1 MDCWATS
8 KWNRHEAGVTIKT
21 FIPTSSEAGVMFWWA
36 LQLQSSLQ
44 LHSSLTPASSEAGVA
59 IRTSYLKMI
68 SIRLP
73 KNVTPA
79 GVKLECLSELS
90 KNTFKWFLL
99 STNVTPASLQLE
111 CLPELSKTLK
121 KWFLLPKN
129 VTPAPLQLHSSYR
142 FSRFSALNVWAQI
155 TLFRPMSFP
164 QTQNEILNTL
174 SLHSRSCFTIK
185 ISENIK
191 IFFSKKQPETFHISK
206 NEQKTTDR
214 TIFSSTDAGSVFFT
228 APRFGGNCNS
238 V

>member
-1 MDCWATS
+1 MKPSRSWSDHQNLHSNFQWSWSDVLVSTPAS
-8 KWNRHEAGVTIKT
+8 IILA
-21 FIPTSSEAGVMFWWA
+21 A
-36 LQLQSSLQ
+36 SLQ
-44 LHSSLTPASSEAGVA
+44 LDSSFQWSWSGYQNYSS
-59 IRTSYLKMI
+59 SYLKMI

-79 GVKLECLSELS
+79 GVKLECLSELSKNNFKWFLLSTNVTPASLQLECLSELS

-155 TLFRPMSFP
+155 TLFRPMH
-164 QTQNEILNTL
+164 TAHIRTKHTL
-174 SLHSRSCFTIK
+174 DTVRGKHAWKSRR
-185 ISENIK
+185 N
-191 IFFSKKQPETFHISK
+191 
-206 NEQKTTDR
+206 
-214 TIFSSTDAGSVFFT
+214 VL
-228 APRFGGNCNS
+228 
-238 V
+238 